1 MQFRVSP
8 EIFFNLGGDGLV
20 DAGGAGTLTAPPF
33 TYTGSIEIQ
42 ISNDLIII
50 EGSS

>member
-20 DAGGAGTLTAPPF
+20 DQGGGATLTAPPF
-33 TYTGSIEIQ
+33 TYTGSIDIKVER
-42 ISNDLIII
+42 DIII
-50 EGSS
+50 VTNPS